1 MMGLLVVISKSP
13 ATAGSRTR
21 IDCLEGS
28 HDNRYTTVATLNTP
42 HTRSATTNT
51 HSQTNGHTL
60 SHSLTLSHPPT
71 HARTHARTTSFTQ
84 KTIDNPTSPTVY
96 SHLRLSR
103 TNYPTARIDTT
114 TYNVPISA
122 ISSTLSTMCP
132 VEMHH
137 ITTLPD
143 QTTQSTMFSC
153 TLSIDTNT

>member
-1 MMGLLVVISKSP
+1 MGLLVVISKSP

-28 HDNRYTTVATLNTP
+28 HDNRYTSVATPNTP

-71 HARTHARTTSFTQ
+71 HARTTSFTQ
-84 KTIDNPTSPTVY
+84 KTIANPTSPTVY